1 MNEATQHDIIIR
13 SRDLRSYLRNL
24 ETMLLAGELDELPLP
39 LLGDM
44 NRLHAELSHHLLKH

>member
-44 NRLHAELSHHLLKH
+44 NRLHAELSDHLLKH